1 MPNRQTLPTSDSV
14 ANARAA
20 QRWYWLAAAV
30 VVLDQLTKWAVVATF
45 SRGEVLPIT
54 GWFNLLLTYNEGAAF
69 SFLAGAGGWQ
79 RWALSGLAIVLSAV
93 LVVWIARAASR
104 WVEALPLALILGGAL
119 GNVIDRLRIGAVVD
133 FLDLHYGGYHW
144 PAFNVADMAISAGA
158 LIILVALF
166 FDKESRQ
173 RRGGRS

>member
-1 MPNRQTLPTSDSV
+1 ML
-14 ANARAA
+14 NAIAA

-30 VVLDQLTKWAVVATF
+30 VVLDQLTKWTIATTF
-45 SRGEVLPIT
+45 SRGEVLAIT
-54 GWFNLLLTYNEGAAF
+54 NWFNLLLTYNEGAAF

-93 LVVWIARAASR
+93 LVVWIARVASR

-158 LIILVALF
+158 VIILAALL
-166 FDKESRQ
+166 FDNESRQ